1 MQMTELPVNLGRFPR
16 AIDSDGL
23 FRVGSQS
30 GICPSEI
37 FNALSAEK
45 SRQLRNELRER
56 GFEWQSALTANP
68 GWRLV

>member
-1 MQMTELPVNLGRFPR
+1 MQMTELPVNLGRLPL

-23 FRVGSQS
+23 FRVGPQS
-30 GICPSEI
+30 GICPSEV
-37 FNALSAEK
+37 FFALGTEK

-56 GFEWQSALTANP
+56 GFEWQSGLLACP